1 MRGRPADCVAGR
13 FLDLTEPKDSV
24 GVPETR
30 EIVAPGPPA
39 EDARRHRRG
48 WFVGAAVLVVLLGAY
63 VVGALVTG
71 DRVPRSTT
79 VGGIDIGGLTRT
91 EAEARLDATLGP
103 RLAEPVEVT
112 VGETVASIA
121 AAEANLVLATSE
133 TVEEAAA
140 GSAWNP
146 MHIVRV
152 LVGSPAA
159 VDAEVRTDGDSLTS
173 ALEALAGQTDRDPVD
188 ATVSFPDGTV
198 AVTAPTDGSILDVAA
213 ARDAILRDALGDG
226 PIALPVEATAP
237 VIGSEQLQRAL
248 DTFAEPAMSGPV
260 TIAAGDSEVPL
271 APADI
276 APFLALVVQG
286 DELVPNLDVAGLLA
300 ADPARFAG
308 VIKPPVSAR
317 FEFVDGIPRLVP
329 ADAGT
334 TIADA
339 RLGEDLLAALR
350 GVGPARRVEAST
362 TTQEPDLTT
371 AEAEAL
377 GIVELVSEFT
387 TNYPILEYR
396 LVNIGRAAE
405 IINGSLVLPGET
417 FSLNE
422 TVGERTAENGFV
434 KGFIIDGG
442 QLREDFGGGVSQ
454 VATTTFNAV
463 FFAGL
468 EDVEHKPHS
477 FYISRYP
484 AGREATVAWP
494 TVDLRFRNDTDTG
507 VLIQTIHT
515 PGEITVRFWGT
526 KAYDEIR
533 SVSSERYNITTG
545 TTKYED
551 DEECVDQ
558 DPVSGFDITVTRQ
571 FVEGGT
577 VVRSEDFETHYNPA
591 DEIICRPPPA

>member
-1 MRGRPADCVAGR
+1 M
-13 FLDLTEPKDSV
+13 
-24 GVPETR
+24 PETR
-30 EIVAPGPPA
+30 EIVASGPPA
-39 EDARRHRRG
+39 EDARRNRRG

-63 VVGALVTG
+63 VVGALFTG

-140 GSAWNP
+140 GSPWNP

-159 VDAEVRTDGDSLTS
+159 VDAEVRTDGDSLTA
-173 ALEALAGQTDRDPVD
+173 ALEALAGQTDREPVD

-213 ARDAILRDALGDG
+213 ARDAILRDALGNG

-260 TIAAGDSEVPL
+260 TITAGETEVPL

-276 APFLALVVQG
+276 APFVTMSVNGDGLA
-286 DELVPNLDVAGLLA
+286 PALDVDGLLA

-308 VIKPPVSAR
+308 VIAPPVSAS
-317 FEFVDGIPRLVP
+317 FTFASGAPTVVP
-329 ADAGT
+329 AVEGT
-334 TIADA
+334 TIDPATL
-339 RLGEDLLAALR
+339 RVDLLAALAA
-350 GVGPARRVEAST
+350 VGAERVVEAST

-371 AEAEAL
+371 AEAQAL

-405 IINGSLVLPGET
+405 LINGSLVLPGET

-442 QLREDFGGGVSQ
+442 QLREDLGGGVSQ

-494 TVDLRFRNDTDTG
+494 VVDLAFRNDTDTG

-551 DEECVDQ
+551 GEECVDQ